1 MAKMLNGVVVST
13 AMTQTVVV
21 EVTTQTPHPLYR
33 KLLKRSKKYKV
44 ALDGNSVQ
52 LGDIVR
58 IIETKPKSKGKYF
71 TIAEVAVKQGK
82 PGVVSP
88 RMEINSQIA
97 KTVLASST
105 KKTTRRKV
113 KKEANDTA

>member
-1 MAKMLNGVVVST
+1 MAKMLKGVVVST
-13 AMTQTVVV
+13 AMMQTVVV

-33 KLLKRSKKYKV
+33 KLLKRSKRYKV
-44 ALDGNSVQ
+44 ALGGKSVL

-71 TIAEVAVKQGK
+71 TIAEVVVKQGK

-88 RMEINSQIA
+88 KVETNSQNV
-97 KTVLASST
+97 KTVPVPSI
-105 KKTTRRKV
+105 KKTTRGKT
-113 KKEANDTA
+113 KKENV